1 MISAYI
7 EYQGISKQFETSSS
21 ELKQEFCAMP
31 MVRRFGV
38 AVIFRIAP
46 RKSPSGKLRQN
57 VNCQFQCWFP
67 PLILKVPRSAVSGE
81 L

>member
-46 RKSPSGKLRQN
+46 RKSPYEKYPFEWNCTVRRTPLSRQKTGMN
-57 VNCQFQCWFP
+57 
-67 PLILKVPRSAVSGE
+67 KV
-81 L
+81 